1 MKTTML
7 AHIPLEAFRVFDAA
21 CRHMNFSRAGREL
34 NITQAAVS
42 RRIKGLE
49 DHLGA
54 PLFTRQGKNLTL
66 TPRGEKLFQR
76 VRASLDYLEESL
88 EPFRTGAG
96 PSIALAASGSVSH
109 LWLGKRLRDFFR
121 DHPDVAIRL
130 ATSDSPADLASENND
145 LVILYSAGEHPRWDL
160 TLLVAE
166 ELAPV
171 AAPDYIARKGLD
183 AATVDLKAVAALD
196 LIDYER
202 FNANWISFRPWLER
216 VAPETFRR
224 MPPPRPHLTFSNYA
238 LAIDAALS
246 GDGVALG
253 SLGLIADQLD
263 KGTLVQL
270 GRSSLSTGYGYYL
283 GLPRFRTAPPA
294 VLQLHEHLLNARA
307 TAEIPDR
314 PQQVSVGDTGK

>member
-1 MKTTML
+1 MKASL
-7 AHIPLEAFRVFDAA
+7 LPHIPLEAFRVFDAA

-49 DHLGA
+49 DHLGTR
-54 PLFTRQGKNLTL
+54 LFARSGKNLTL
-66 TPRGEKLFQR
+66 TPRGERLFQR

-88 EPFRTGAG
+88 EPFRTGG
-96 PSIALAASGSVSH
+96 GQSISLAASGSVSH
-109 LWLGKRLRDFFR
+109 LWLGERLRDFAR
-121 DHPDVAIRL
+121 ENPDVSVRL
-130 ATSDSPADLASENND
+130 VTSDSPVDLASENND
-145 LVILYSAGEHPRWDL
+145 LVILYSAGEHPRWNL
-160 TLLVAE
+160 TPLIAE

-183 AATVDLKAVAALD
+183 AASVTPAALAGMD

-216 VAPETFRR
+216 VAPEIHRR
-224 MPPPRPHLTFSNYA
+224 VSLPRPHLTFSTYA

-253 SLGLIADQLD
+253 SLGLIAAQLEA
-263 KGTLVQL
+263 GTLVRL
-270 GRSSLSTGYGYYL
+270 GQARLVTGYGYHL
-283 GLPRFRTAPPA
+283 GLPKFRTTPPE
-294 VLQLHEHLLNARA
+294 VLKLHDSLMRSG
-307 TAEIPDR
+307 TYP
-314 PQQVSVGDTGK
+314 

>member
-1 MKTTML
+1 MKASLL

-49 DHLGA
+49 EHLGTQ
-54 PLFTRQGKNLTL
+54 LFARAGKNLSL

-88 EPFRTGAG
+88 EPFRAGAG
-96 PSIALAASGSVSH
+96 QTISLAASGSVSH
-109 LWLGKRLRDFFR
+109 LWLGRRLRDFAR
-121 DHPDVAIRL
+121 DNPGVSLRL
-130 ATSDSPADLASENND
+130 VTADSPADLASENND

-160 TLLVAE
+160 TPLLAE

-171 AAPDYIARKGLD
+171 ASPDYIARKGLD
-183 AATVDLKAVAALD
+183 AASVTPADLASLD

-216 VAPETFRR
+216 VAPDAYRR
-224 MPPPRPHLTFSNYA
+224 RPLPRPHLTFSTYA

-253 SLGLIADQLD
+253 SLGLIAGQLAE
-263 KGTLVQL
+263 GSLVQL
-270 GRSSLSTGYGYYL
+270 GQASLVTGYGYHL
-283 GLPRFRTAPPA
+283 GLPKFRTSPPE
-294 VLQLHEHLLNARA
+294 VLKLHESLMTSGQRA
-307 TAEIPDR
+307 
-314 PQQVSVGDTGK
+314 

>member
-1 MKTTML
+1 MKASLL

-54 PLFTRQGKNLTL
+54 QLFARAGKNLTL

-88 EPFRTGAG
+88 EPFRAG
-96 PSIALAASGSVSH
+96 GGQSISIAASGSVSH
-109 LWLGKRLRDFFR
+109 LWLGRRLRDFAR
-121 DHPDVAIRL
+121 DNPDVSLRL
-130 ATSDSPADLASENND
+130 LTSDSPSDLASENND
-145 LVILYSAGEHPRWDL
+145 LVILYSAGDHPRWML
-160 TLLVAE
+160 TPLLAE

-171 AAPDYIARKGLD
+171 AAPDYVARKGLD
-183 AATVDLKAVAALD
+183 AATMTVADLASLD

-216 VAPETFRR
+216 VAPEAHRR
-224 MPPPRPHLTFSNYA
+224 IRLARPHLTFSTYA
-238 LAIDAALS
+238 LAIDAAVS

-253 SLGLIADQLD
+253 SLGLLTAQLAE
-263 KGTLVQL
+263 GSLVQL
-270 GRSSLSTGYGYYL
+270 GKTSLVTGYGYHL
-283 GLPRFRTAPPA
+283 GLPKFRTSPPE
-294 VLQLHEHLLNARA
+294 VMRLHESLTNREHVRVEALMPLR
-307 TAEIPDR
+307 ER
-314 PQQVSVGDTGK
+314 

>member
-1 MKTTML
+1 MKASLL

-49 DHLGA
+49 DHLGTQ
-54 PLFTRQGKNLTL
+54 LFTRAGKNLSL

-96 PSIALAASGSVSH
+96 QSISLAASGSVSH
-109 LWLGKRLRDFFR
+109 LWLGPRLRDFAR
-121 DHPDVAIRL
+121 ENPEVAIRL
-130 ATSDSPADLASENND
+130 VTVDSPADLASENND
-145 LVILYSAGEHPRWDL
+145 LVILYSAGEHPRWTL
-160 TLLVAE
+160 TPLIAE

-171 AAPDYIARKGLD
+171 AAPGYIARKGLNP
-183 AATVDLKAVAALD
+183 AALGPADLADLD

-216 VAPETFRR
+216 VAPDAFRR
-224 MPPPRPHLTFSNYA
+224 RPLPRPHLTFSTYA
-238 LAIDAALS
+238 LAIDAALA

-253 SLGLIADQLD
+253 SLGLIATQLEA
-263 KGTLVQL
+263 GTLVQL
-270 GRSSLSTGYGYYL
+270 GQTSLVTGYGYHL
-283 GLPRFRTAPPA
+283 GLPKFRTAPPEA
-294 VLQLHEHLLNARA
+294 LKLHESLLASRA
-307 TAEIPDR
+307 AP
-314 PQQVSVGDTGK
+314 

>member
-1 MKTTML
+1 MKVSLL

-49 DHLGA
+49 DHLGTQ
-54 PLFTRQGKNLTL
+54 LFARSGKNLTL

-96 PSIALAASGSVSH
+96 QSISLAASGSVSH
-109 LWLGKRLRDFFR
+109 LWLGQRLRNFAR
-121 DHPDVAIRL
+121 DNPDVSLRL
-130 ATSDSPADLASENND
+130 VTSDSPADLASENND

-160 TLLVAE
+160 TPLLAE

-171 AAPDYIARKGLD
+171 AAPGYIARKRLE
-183 AATVDLKAVAALD
+183 AATVKPADLAGLD

-216 VAPETFRR
+216 VAPEAYRR
-224 MPPPRPHLTFSNYA
+224 MPFPRPHLTFSTYA

-253 SLGLIADQLD
+253 SLGLIAAKLAE
-263 KGTLVQL
+263 GSLVQL
-270 GRSSLSTGYGYYL
+270 GTTSLVTGYGYHL
-283 GLPRFRTAPPA
+283 GLPKFRTAPPE
-294 VLQLHEHLLNARA
+294 VLKLHASLLASRN
-307 TAEIPDR
+307 
-314 PQQVSVGDTGK
+314 GL

>member
-1 MKTTML
+1 MKDLML

-54 PLFTRQGKNLTL
+54 QLFTRSGKNLAL
-66 TPRGEKLFQR
+66 TAHGERLFQR
-76 VRASLDYLEESL
+76 VRAALDYLEDSR

-96 PSIALAASGSVSH
+96 QSIALAASGSVSH
-109 LWLGKRLRDFFR
+109 LWLGRRLRDFSR
-121 DHPDVAIRL
+121 ANPDVALRL
-130 ATSDSPADLASENND
+130 TTSDSPADLASENND
-145 LVILYSAGEHPRWDL
+145 LVILYSAGDHPRWEL
-160 TLLVAE
+160 TPLLAE

-171 AAPDYIARKGLD
+171 AAPAYIDRKGLD
-183 AATVDLKAVAALD
+183 PATITPADLAGLD

-216 VAPETFRR
+216 VAPEIYRR
-224 MPPPRPHLTFSNYA
+224 TPPPRPHLTFSTYA

-246 GDGVALG
+246 GEGVALG
-253 SLGLIADQLD
+253 SLGLIAGHLAE
-263 KGTLVQL
+263 GRLVQL
-270 GRSSLSTGYGYYL
+270 GRTALSTGYGYHL
-283 GLPRFRTAPPA
+283 GLPKFRTVPPA
-294 VLQLHEHLLNARA
+294 VLRLHESLLSSSGRQGN
-307 TAEIPDR
+307 T
-314 PQQVSVGDTGK
+314 

>member
-1 MKTTML
+1 MKATML

-54 PLFTRQGKNLTL
+54 QLFTRSGKNLTL

-96 PSIALAASGSVSH
+96 QSISLAASGSVSH
-109 LWLGKRLRDFFR
+109 LWLGRRLRDFAR
-121 DHPDVAIRL
+121 DNPDVALRL
-130 ATSDSPADLASENND
+130 ITADSPADLASENND
-145 LVILYSAGEHPRWDL
+145 LVILYSAGEHPRWAL
-160 TLLVAE
+160 TPLLAE
-166 ELAPV
+166 VLAPV
-171 AAPDYIARKGLD
+171 ASPDYIARKGFD
-183 AATVDLKAVAALD
+183 AAAIALADLAQLD

-216 VAPETFRR
+216 VAPQAFRKA
-224 MPPPRPHLTFSNYA
+224 PPPRPHLTFSSYA
-238 LAIDAALS
+238 LAIDAALN

-253 SLGLIADQLD
+253 SLDLLAAQLD
-263 KGTLVQL
+263 AGALVQL
-270 GRSSLSTGYGYYL
+270 GQARLVTGYGYHL
-283 GLPRFRTAPPA
+283 GLPKFRTPPPEA
-294 VLQLHEHLLNARA
+294 LLLHESLLAAR
-307 TAEIPDR
+307 TK
-314 PQQVSVGDTGK
+314 PQAGQPA

>member
-1 MKTTML
+1 MKISLL

-49 DHLGA
+49 DHLGTQ
-54 PLFTRQGKNLTL
+54 LFTRSGKNLTL

-96 PSIALAASGSVSH
+96 QSISLAASGSVSH
-109 LWLGKRLRDFFR
+109 LWLGPRLRDFAR
-121 DHPDVAIRL
+121 DNPDVFLRL
-130 ATSDSPADLASENND
+130 VTSDSPADLASENND

-160 TLLVAE
+160 TPLLAE

-171 AAPDYIARKGLD
+171 AAPSYIARRGLD
-183 AATVDLKAVAALD
+183 AATVKPADLAGLD

-216 VAPETFRR
+216 VAPEAYRR
-224 MPPPRPHLTFSNYA
+224 MPFPRPHLTFSTYA

-253 SLGLIADQLD
+253 SLGLIAAKLAE
-263 KGTLVQL
+263 GSLVQL
-270 GRSSLSTGYGYYL
+270 GTTSLVTGYGYHL
-283 GLPRFRTAPPA
+283 GVPKFRTPPPE
-294 VLQLHEHLLNARA
+294 VLKLHTSLLASRN
-307 TAEIPDR
+307 
-314 PQQVSVGDTGK
+314 GL

>member
-1 MKTTML
+1 MKASLL
-7 AHIPLEAFRVFDAA
+7 AHIPLEAFRVYDAA

-49 DHLGA
+49 DHLGNQ
-54 PLFTRQGKNLTL
+54 LFARSGKNLSL

-96 PSIALAASGSVSH
+96 QSISLAASGSVSH
-109 LWLGKRLRDFFR
+109 LWLGRRLRDFAR
-121 DHPDVAIRL
+121 ENPGIALHLV
-130 ATSDSPADLASENND
+130 TSDSPGDLASENND
-145 LVILYSAGEHPRWDL
+145 LVILYCAGEHPRWML
-160 TLLVAE
+160 TPLVAE

-171 AAPDYIARKGLD
+171 AAPGYIARKGLD
-183 AATVDLKAVAALD
+183 ATSVTLADLAGLD

-216 VAPETFRR
+216 VAPEAYRR
-224 MPPPRPHLTFSNYA
+224 MPLVRPHLTFSTYA

-253 SLGLIADQLD
+253 SLGLIAEQLAE
-263 KGTLVQL
+263 GSLVQL
-270 GRSSLSTGYGYYL
+270 GRTSLVTGYGYHL
-283 GLPRFRTAPPA
+283 GLPKFRTTPPE
-294 VLQLHEHLLNARA
+294 VMRLHESL
-307 TAEIPDR
+307 TVPR
-314 PQQVSVGDTGK
+314 PYS

>member
-1 MKTTML
+1 ML

-49 DHLGA
+49 DHLGTQ
-54 PLFTRQGKNLTL
+54 LFARAGKNLTL

-96 PSIALAASGSVSH
+96 QSISLSASGSVSH
-109 LWLGKRLRDFFR
+109 LWLGPRLRDFAR
-121 DHPDVAIRL
+121 DNPDVAIRL
-130 ATSDSPADLASENND
+130 VTVDSPADLASENND
-145 LVILYSAGEHPRWDL
+145 LVILYSSGEHPRWTL
-160 TLLVAE
+160 TPLIAE

-171 AAPDYIARKGLD
+171 ASPGYIARQGLD
-183 AATVDLKAVAALD
+183 PAALGPADLAGLD

-216 VAPETFRR
+216 VAPEAYRR
-224 MPPPRPHLTFSNYA
+224 RPLPRPHLTFSTYA
-238 LAIDAALS
+238 LAIDAALA

-253 SLGLIADQLD
+253 SLGLIAAHLAE
-263 KGTLVQL
+263 GSLVQL
-270 GRSSLSTGYGYYL
+270 GRTSLVTGYGYHL
-283 GLPRFRTAPPA
+283 GLPKFRTSPPE
-294 VLQLHEHLLNARA
+294 VLKLHESLMTARQPA
-307 TAEIPDR
+307 
-314 PQQVSVGDTGK
+314 

>member
-1 MKTTML
+1 MKATML

-49 DHLGA
+49 EHLGA
-54 PLFTRQGKNLTL
+54 QLFARSGKNLTL
-66 TPRGEKLFQR
+66 TARGERLFQR

-96 PSIALAASGSVSH
+96 QSISLAASGSVSH
-109 LWLGKRLRDFFR
+109 LWLGPRLRDFAR
-121 DHPDVAIRL
+121 ENPDIAIRL
-130 ATSDSPADLASENND
+130 TTSDSPADLSSESND
-145 LVILYSAGEHPRWDL
+145 LVILYSAGEHPRWEL
-160 TLLVAE
+160 TPLLAE

-171 AAPDYIARKGLD
+171 AAPAYLALKGLD
-183 AATVDLKAVAALD
+183 AAAVRPVDLVGLD

-216 VAPETFRR
+216 VAPEALRR
-224 MPPPRPHLTFSNYA
+224 APLPRPHLTFSTYA

-253 SLGLIADQLD
+253 SLGLVAAHLAN
-263 KGTLVQL
+263 GTLVQL
-270 GRSSLSTGYGYYL
+270 GKASLVTGYGYHL
-283 GLPRFRTAPPA
+283 GLPKFRSVPPE
-294 VLQLHEHLLNARA
+294 VRRLHDSLRTVQPGA
-307 TAEIPDR
+307 
-314 PQQVSVGDTGK
+314 

>member
-1 MKTTML
+1 MKASLL
-7 AHIPLEAFRVFDAA
+7 AHIPLDAFRVFDAA

-49 DHLGA
+49 DHLGTQ
-54 PLFTRQGKNLTL
+54 LFARSGKNLTL

-96 PSIALAASGSVSH
+96 QSISLAASGSVSH
-109 LWLGKRLRDFFR
+109 LWLGPRLRDFAR
-121 DHPDVAIRL
+121 DNPDVSLRL
-130 ATSDSPADLASENND
+130 VTSDSPADLASENND

-160 TLLVAE
+160 TPLLAE

-171 AAPDYIARKGLD
+171 ASPDYIARKGLD
-183 AATVDLKAVAALD
+183 AASLKPADLAGLD

-202 FNANWISFRPWLER
+202 FNANWISFRPWLQR
-216 VAPETFRR
+216 VAPEACRR
-224 MPPPRPHLTFSNYA
+224 MPFPRPHLTFSTYA

-246 GDGVALG
+246 GDGVVLG
-253 SLGLIADQLD
+253 SLGLVAARLAE
-263 KGTLVQL
+263 GSLVQL
-270 GRSSLSTGYGYYL
+270 GTTSLATGYGYHL
-283 GLPRFRTAPPA
+283 GLPKFRTAPPE
-294 VLQLHEHLLNARA
+294 VLMLHARLLAS
-307 TAEIPDR
+307 PDI
-314 PQQVSVGDTGK
+314 S

>member
-1 MKTTML
+1 MKDALL
-7 AHIPLEAFRVFDAA
+7 AHIPLEAFRVLDAA

-49 DHLGA
+49 DHLGTQ
-54 PLFTRQGKNLTL
+54 LFTRSGKNLAL

-88 EPFRTGAG
+88 EPFRIGAAQNI
-96 PSIALAASGSVSH
+96 SLAASGSVSH
-109 LWLGKRLRDFFR
+109 LWLGRRLRDFAR
-121 DHPDVAIRL
+121 DNPDVALRL
-130 ATSDSPADLASENND
+130 VTSDSPADLASENND
-145 LVILYSAGEHPRWDL
+145 LVILYSAGEHPRWTL
-160 TLLVAE
+160 TPLLSE
-166 ELAPV
+166 TLAPV

-183 AATVDLKAVAALD
+183 ATAIAPTDLAALD

-216 VAPETFRR
+216 VAPQALRKAA
-224 MPPPRPHLTFSNYA
+224 PRPHLTFSTYA

-253 SLGLIADQLD
+253 SLDLLAAPLAE
-263 KGTLVQL
+263 GTLVQL
-270 GRSSLSTGYGYYL
+270 GDARLVTGYGYHL
-283 GLPRFRTAPPA
+283 GLPKFRTSPPEAVRLHESLLASRTAP
-294 VLQLHEHLLNARA
+294 
-307 TAEIPDR
+307 
-314 PQQVSVGDTGK
+314 

>member
-1 MKTTML
+1 ML

-49 DHLGA
+49 GHLGTQ
-54 PLFTRQGKNLTL
+54 LFARNGKNLTL
-66 TPRGEKLFQR
+66 TARGERLFQR

-96 PSIALAASGSVSH
+96 QSISLAASGSVSH
-109 LWLGKRLRDFFR
+109 LWLGPRLRGFAR
-121 DHPDVAIRL
+121 DNPEVAIRL
-130 ATSDSPADLASENND
+130 VTSDSPADLASENND
-145 LVILYSAGEHPRWDL
+145 LVILYSSGEHPRWEL
-160 TLLVAE
+160 TPLLAE

-171 AAPDYIARKGLD
+171 AAPAYIARKGLD
-183 AATVDLKAVAALD
+183 AAAIGPADLAGLD

-216 VAPETFRR
+216 VAPETCRR
-224 MPPPRPHLTFSNYA
+224 MPLPRPHLVFSTYA
-238 LAIDAALS
+238 LAIDAALG

-253 SLGLIADQLD
+253 SLGLIAAQLAE
-263 KGTLVQL
+263 GSLVRL
-270 GRSSLSTGYGYYL
+270 GGKSLVTGYGYHL
-283 GLPRFRTAPPA
+283 GLPKFRAIPPE
-294 VLQLHEHLLNARA
+294 VRRLHESLLASR
-307 TAEIPDR
+307 TEP
-314 PQQVSVGDTGK
+314 

>member
-1 MKTTML
+1 MKANLL

-49 DHLGA
+49 EHLGA
-54 PLFTRQGKNLTL
+54 PLFARNGKNLTL
-66 TPRGEKLFQR
+66 TARGERLFQR

-96 PSIALAASGSVSH
+96 QSISLAASGSVSH
-109 LWLGKRLRDFFR
+109 LWLAPRLRDFAR
-121 DHPDVAIRL
+121 DNPDVAIRL
-130 ATSDSPADLASENND
+130 TTSDSPADLASENND
-145 LVILYSAGEHPRWDL
+145 LVILYSAGEHPRWSL
-160 TLLVAE
+160 TPLLDE

-171 AAPDYIARKGLD
+171 AAPAYIARKRLD
-183 AATVDLKAVAALD
+183 AAAIGPADLTGLD

-216 VAPETFRR
+216 VAPETHRR
-224 MPPPRPHLTFSNYA
+224 MPLPRPHLTFSTYA

-253 SLGLIADQLD
+253 SLGLIGTQIAD
-263 KGTLVQL
+263 GSLVRL
-270 GRSSLSTGYGYYL
+270 GRTSLVTGYGYHL
-283 GLPRFRTAPPA
+283 GLPKFRTAPPE
-294 VLQLHEHLLNARA
+294 VLKLHESLLASR
-307 TAEIPDR
+307 TKAE
-314 PQQVSVGDTGK
+314 